1 MLCCHHHS
9 SRSWANM
16 ERAEVK
22 KFVRDDGVLDEFA
35 LMNSKKKE
43 LPLHYMLFRSHAAHL
58 GQELPSS
65 VTGGLPCQGQAS
77 PGQGNQGNRQKHGE
91 EVGGIRVREARSI
104 SGNNAYHRS

>member
-1 MLCCHHHS
+1 
-9 SRSWANM
+9 M

-65 VTGGLPCQGQAS
+65 VTGGLPCAHLSGLICLDSFPSVCVA
-77 PGQGNQGNRQKHGE
+77 
-91 EVGGIRVREARSI
+91 GIYFNICRK
-104 SGNNAYHRS
+104 